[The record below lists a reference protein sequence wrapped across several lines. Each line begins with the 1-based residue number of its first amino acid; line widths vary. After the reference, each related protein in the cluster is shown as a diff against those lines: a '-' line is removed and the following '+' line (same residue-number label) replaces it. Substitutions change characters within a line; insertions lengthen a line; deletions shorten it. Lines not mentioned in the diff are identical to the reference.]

1 MLDYEMFKEVA
12 KDELRTYLP
21 GKLNKMD
28 VVETSVKK
36 VNQELDGISLV
47 DEGSTKMI
55 SPTIYLNDL
64 YEDYKKSGDI
74 EEVMMDAANLFARG
88 MDDIE
93 KMQPDLSISSAP
105 DNIVFSLV
113 NTEQNRDML
122 SNAPHREFQDL
133 SIVYRWIVGYGADG
147 SIRST
152 MVQNDLAERMGLSE
166 KELYNLAV
174 ENTRRLLPP
183 KVMSMQ
189 EMMRKV
195 LVSDGM
201 PDEMVDMLTTEMEP
215 EQTMW
220 IISNDRG
227 INGAVNMLYED
238 QLKEISEKLGNDL
251 YVLPSSVHEVI
262 AISTAMAEPE
272 ELAEM
277 VRSVNLSS
285 VEIGE
290 RLSNQVYHYDKD
302 LRKLTLATDT
312 PNKRLDGKVAE
323 PQLIYE
329 TKGQSR

>member
-1 MLDYEMFKEVA
+1 MLDYEMFKEVV
-12 KDELRTYLP
+12 KDELWTYLP
-21 GKLNKMD
+21 GTLNKMD
-28 VVETSVKK
+28 IVEKSVRK

-47 DEGSTKMI
+47 DEDRTKMM

-64 YEDYKKSGDI
+64 YEEYKKSGDI
-74 EEVMMDAANLFARG
+74 EAVMTEAANLFARG
-88 MDDIE
+88 MEDVE
-93 KMQPDLSISSAP
+93 KLQPNLNLSSAP

-122 SNAPHREFQDL
+122 SDAPHREFQDL
-133 SIVYRWIVGYGADG
+133 SIVYRWIVGYGPDG
-147 SIRST
+147 AIQST
-152 MVQNDLAERMGLSE
+152 MVQNDLAEKLGMSE
-166 KELYNLAV
+166 KELYNRAV

-189 EMMRKV
+189 EMMRKIFA
-195 LVSDGM
+195 SDGM
-201 PDEMVDMLTTEMEP
+201 PEEMVDMLTAEMEP